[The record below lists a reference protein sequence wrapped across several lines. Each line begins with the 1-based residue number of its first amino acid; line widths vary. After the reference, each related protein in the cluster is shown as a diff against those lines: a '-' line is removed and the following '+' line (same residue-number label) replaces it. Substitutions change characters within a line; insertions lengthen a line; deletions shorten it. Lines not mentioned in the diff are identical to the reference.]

1 MKQSR
6 NNQQAPAI
14 KRASVLLLKL
24 LLGAAA
30 IGALPSSLA
39 IESTTADTK
48 VNASPSVSAPALLL
62 AQNYTQRDDV
72 AAFLVSEKLD
82 GVRAYWDGHRLM
94 FRSGREIHAPAWFI
108 AALPRHPVDGE
119 LWMGRHQFEKL
130 SAAVRRQEP
139 NDQEWKRISYQ
150 LFESPGAAGS
160 FTERI
165 ETLQASVRAQNVAW
179 LQVVPQTKVE
189 NHSELRK
196 RLAEVVDGGG
206 EGLVLH
212 RADALWHTG
221 RSAALLKLKP
231 LDDADATV
239 IAHEPG
245 KGKYRGLLGA
255 LLVQTKDG
263 KQFRLGTGFDDAL
276 RKNPPKIG
284 TLVTYR
290 YRDITSTGLPKFA
303 SFLRVR
309 DDE

>member
-1 MKQSR
+1 MKQ
-6 NNQQAPAI
+6 NTNYQQAPVI
-14 KRASVLLLKL
+14 KRASGLLLKL
-24 LLGAAA
+24 LFSASV
-30 IGALPSSLA
+30 IGVSSPCLA
-39 IESTTADTK
+39 HQSTFADAKLSTAQGI
-48 VNASPSVSAPALLL
+48 SAPALLL

-82 GVRAYWDGHRLM
+82 GVRAYWDGRRLM

-108 AALPRHPVDGE
+108 AALPRYPVDGE
-119 LWMGRHQFEKL
+119 LWMGRHQFDKL

-160 FTERI
+160 FKERI
-165 ETLQASVRAQNVAW
+165 DALQASVQAQNVAW
-179 LQVVPQTKVE
+179 LQVLPQTRVE

-196 RLAEVVDGGG
+196 RLAEVVAGGG

-231 LDDADATV
+231 LDDAESTV

-255 LLVQTKDG
+255 LLVQTNDG
-263 KQFRLGTGFDDAL
+263 KQFRLGTGLDDEL

-284 TLVTYR
+284 AVVTYR